1 MDSPGYLTLGRA
13 GLVHWSPGWFLGG
26 GGQEAATSSPSLPAL
41 SLKATAT
48 NSNLCLSWHCS
59 LGLVISAWYSAPF
72 CHKHPKLSL

>member
-26 GGQEAATSSPSLPAL
+26 RGQEAATSSPSLPAL

-48 NSNLCLSWHCS
+48 EFQPVFELALFPGLGDKCLVLCS
-59 LGLVISAWYSAPF
+59 LLP
-72 CHKHPKLSL
+72 